1 MKTYKA
7 KISAT
12 VELVANVKEY
22 NNGEIEIIEIGE
34 IDEVIDFDNV
44 RPLD

>member
-7 KISAT
+7 KTSAT